1 MNRLFNTLI
10 LCCLAVFPMIGYA
23 QSIEELFVNV
33 PKDDVTVAKGN
44 RKDLIAESKGNFLK
58 LKLNDETTGEF
69 KILSK
74 KKDEFLV
81 GVIWKDCGQSNIT
94 FWQIRKGI
102 WKDVTQ
108 NMIDSLGEKDVL
120 NILAASPATVEDLSQ
135 KVEISY
141 FYTFENASSD
151 LQLIARKQ
159 GNCEIAGKV
168 YDYKFNGKRFN
179 IIK

>member
-1 MNRLFNTLI
+1 M
-10 LCCLAVFPMIGYA
+10 CCLSVFPAVGYA
-23 QSIEELFVNV
+23 QSIEELFINV
-33 PKDDVTVAKGN
+33 PKDDVTVAKEN
-44 RKDLIAESKGNFLK
+44 RKELIAESRGNFLK

-81 GVIWKDCGQSNIT
+81 GVIWKDCDQSNIN
-94 FWQIRKGI
+94 FWQIKKGV
-102 WKDVTQ
+102 WKEVTK
-108 NMIDSLGEKDVL
+108 NTIGSLGEKDVL
-120 NILAASPATVEDLSQ
+120 NILAASPATVVSLSQ
-135 KVEISY
+135 KIEISY
-141 FYTFENASSD
+141 FYTFETASSD

-179 IIK
+179 IVK